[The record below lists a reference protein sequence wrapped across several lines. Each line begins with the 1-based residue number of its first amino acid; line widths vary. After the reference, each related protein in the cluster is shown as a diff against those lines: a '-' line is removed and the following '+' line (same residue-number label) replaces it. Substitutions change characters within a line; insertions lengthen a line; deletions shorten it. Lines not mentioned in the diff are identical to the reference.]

1 MAITIKTNHR
11 QNTIEADSA
20 GVGGSGIAGAKGTR
34 NQASLN
40 AIFSESPIYLPAKIK
55 LEGEPEVPYDKPENL
70 RDWYIT
76 NVAKGTVK
84 DSSYGLGTY
93 DRDYGTNAVE
103 GNPSPPDL
111 GLQALEDAGVANR
124 PATGFVPNPTSPGE
138 GSFKADTK
146 PDAPEDFIKE
156 LKPDGAAFSGDNI
169 ESRAKLVDQ
178 AKAIVDRLE

>member
-20 GVGGSGIAGAKGTR
+20 GAGGAGIGGSRGTR

-40 AIFSESPIYLPAKIK
+40 AIFSESPMYLASKIK
-55 LEGEPEVPYDKPENL
+55 VEGETDVPYDKPENL

-76 NVAKGTVK
+76 NVVKGTVK
-84 DSSYGLGTY
+84 DASYGLGTY

-111 GLQALEDAGVANR
+111 EIQALEDSGVTNK

-146 PDAPEDFIKE
+146 PDAPDDFIKE
-156 LKPDGAAFSGDNI
+156 LKPNGAAFSGDNI
-169 ESRAKLVDQ
+169 KSRSKLIDQ
-178 AKAIVDRLE
+178 AQAIVDRLE